1 MSRAG
6 RFGIRLALPALSGS
20 GLLMRGLVLCVRFE
34 RFLGV
39 LWELPTAQQTSI
51 YRTDERKWL
60 SEA

>member
-1 MSRAG
+1 
-6 RFGIRLALPALSGS
+6 
-20 GLLMRGLVLCVRFE
+20 MRGLVLCVRFE